1 MIDILKAGGDF
12 LKLSETQLVIVA
24 VASGIFLWCKPEL
37 LELLAVEDFAK
48 NYRPWFGIA
57 FLISVV
63 SLGVI
68 TAKSASNLVAR
79 LINAVFVNRGIHQA
93 LEALAEHEKE
103 ILRFYFV
110 RKVQLAPF
118 QVPCRYVAELERKN
132 ILSGPVAV
140 DGASLTG
147 AKRVET
153 YTITKAAWQRLSKHL
168 ALFWRKAQ
176 KLANSTP
183 MANFR

>member
-1 MIDILKAGGDF
+1 MIDLLKAGGDF

-24 VASGIFLWCKPEL
+24 VASGIFLWGKPEL
-37 LELLAVEDFAK
+37 LQLLAVEHFAK

-57 FLISVV
+57 FLISAV
-63 SLGVI
+63 SLCVI
-68 TAKSASNLVAR
+68 TAKSASNLIAR

-110 RKVQLAPF
+110 RKVQLATF

-153 YTITKAAWQRLSKHL
+153 YTITKAAWQRLSKHP
-168 ALFWRKAQ
+168 ALLLGETQ
-176 KLANSTP
+176 KVRNDHQWID
-183 MANFR
+183 FK